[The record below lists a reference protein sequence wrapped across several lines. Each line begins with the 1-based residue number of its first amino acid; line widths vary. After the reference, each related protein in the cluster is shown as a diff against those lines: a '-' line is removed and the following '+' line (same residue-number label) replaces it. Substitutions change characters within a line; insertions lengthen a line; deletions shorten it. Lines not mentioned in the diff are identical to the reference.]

1 MSIKGST
8 VIMLKKKRKK
18 EISRPSKR
26 VPMNLVMTSLL
37 TLINATRRAHVTPCA
52 YPGDLIHLK
61 KFMET
66 PYRARRMM
74 SMFLNLH
81 KRAILKK
88 MEA

>member
-1 MSIKGST
+1 
-8 VIMLKKKRKK
+8 
-18 EISRPSKR
+18 
-26 VPMNLVMTSLL
+26 LL

-61 KFMET
+61 KFMEAA
-66 PYRARRMM
+66 YRARRMM